1 MTFHVSVQYFQNT
14 TFHVS
19 VFCFQNTREGHTAT
33 LHKTEISCQCA
44 LAFEGHGSG
53 GAQAGVHTG
62 AEGARDFV
70 HASAC
75 MPPQTHP
82 RAACMLASASSPT
95 RPRELRCAPCWE
107 RRERMTTCMMLNSAC
122 MLLQSVRAPLV
133 RHACAATDGMLS
145 QTHPRRERDCDAC
158 ERTRPAIRARS
169 ALSAAAHACMQIRP
183 HSACVHAERIRALHA
198 CQRVRARS
206 ALCCMHAHAT
216 CRSIF

>member
-122 MLLQSVRAPLV
+122 MLLQFRLCVLRSSGMHALPPMACFRKLIRGERETAMHASAPAL
-133 RHACAATDGMLS
+133 
-145 QTHPRRERDCDAC
+145 Q
-158 ERTRPAIRARS
+158 S
-169 ALSAAAHACMQIRP
+169 ALAQP
-183 HSACVHAERIRALHA
+183 
-198 CQRVRARS
+198 
-206 ALCCMHAHAT
+206 
-216 CRSIF
+216 